1 MRRLCRRYL
10 ILTINRKRMMKML
23 KRCRSIVT
31 SSLLV
36 LFMAGYVHAATVQS
50 AAGNRTKQP
59 HTLDR
64 IVAVVNEGVITQ
76 NQLNSRVRSATI
88 QLQRQK
94 VQLPPPEYLRQQVLD
109 QMITERTQVQL
120 ANEAG
125 IRVEDTELEQA
136 LNRIAANQKMS
147 TQQMRQMVEKDGI
160 TWPDFREEIRSQ
172 MMIARVREREVDAK
186 INVTPGEV
194 DNFLANQAATGA
206 GEEVHLAHIVIRIP
220 EGASPETL
228 NKLRMKA
235 VSIDDQ
241 AKAGRDFAQLAAT
254 YSESNDAMQGGDLG
268 FRPVDSLPQ
277 VMTSAIANLRPG
289 QVSDVVRSPS
299 GFHIVKLIAR
309 KGGGGALPQIQQT
322 HARHILIKVTE
333 ITSESEARQKIN
345 MVHARLKSGEDFATL
360 AKLYSQDG
368 SAQKGGDLGW
378 LYPGDTVPAF
388 DQAMNALKI
397 GEISNPVQ
405 SQFGFHIIQVL
416 ERKTTDV
423 SQERQRQRAT
433 MALRQRKLEEANQE
447 WVRQVRD
454 RAYVEIRLEDQ

>member
-1 MRRLCRRYL
+1 MQMFNRRFIAVCAL
-10 ILTINRKRMMKML
+10 IL
-23 KRCRSIVT
+23 S
-31 SSLLV
+31 V
-36 LFMAGYVHAATVQS
+36 LTPQLQAAPSQNTPVHRA
-50 AAGNRTKQP
+50 NQP
-59 HTLDR
+59 QTLDR
-64 IVAVVNEGVITQ
+64 IIAVVNDGVITQ
-76 NQLNSRVRSATI
+76 NQLNSRVRSASM

-94 VQLPPPEYLRQQVLD
+94 VQLPPPEFLRQQVLD
-109 QMITERTQVQL
+109 QMITERTQVQV
-120 ANEAG
+120 AQEAG

-136 LNRIAANQKMS
+136 LNRIAANQKMT
-147 TQQMRQMVEKDGI
+147 TQQMRQTVEKDGI
-160 TWPDFREEIRSQ
+160 AWPDFREEIRSQ

-194 DNFLANQAATGA
+194 DNFLANQSATGA

-268 FRPVDSLPQ
+268 FRPLDSLPQ
-277 VMTSAIANLRPG
+277 VMSSAIANLKPG

-309 KGGGGALPQIQQT
+309 KGGSALPQIQQT

-345 MVHARLKSGEDFATL
+345 MVHSRLKNGEDFAAL

-416 ERKTTDV
+416 ERRTTDV

>member
-1 MRRLCRRYL
+1 MHRA
-10 ILTINRKRMMKML
+10 N
-23 KRCRSIVT
+23 
-31 SSLLV
+31 
-36 LFMAGYVHAATVQS
+36 
-50 AAGNRTKQP
+50 QP
-59 HTLDR
+59 QTLDR
-64 IVAVVNEGVITQ
+64 IIAVVNDGVITQ
-76 NQLNSRVRSATI
+76 NQLNSRVRSASM

-94 VQLPPPEYLRQQVLD
+94 VQLPPPEFLRQQVLD
-109 QMITERTQVQL
+109 QMITERTQVQV
-120 ANEAG
+120 AQEAG

-136 LNRIAANQKMS
+136 LNRIAANQKMT
-147 TQQMRQMVEKDGI
+147 TQQMRQTVEKDGI
-160 TWPDFREEIRSQ
+160 AWPDFREEIRSQ

-186 INVTPGEV
+186 VNVTPGEV
-194 DNFLANQAATGA
+194 DNFLANQSATGA
-206 GEEVHLAHIVIRIP
+206 GEEVHLAHIIIRIP

-268 FRPVDSLPQ
+268 FRPLDSLPQ
-277 VMTSAIANLRPG
+277 VMSSAIANLKPG

-309 KGGGGALPQIQQT
+309 KGGSALPQIQQT

-345 MVHARLKSGEDFATL
+345 MVHSRLKNGEDFAAL

-416 ERKTTDV
+416 ERRTTDV

-454 RAYVEIRLEDQ
+454 RAYVEIRLDDQ

>member
-1 MRRLCRRYL
+1 
-10 ILTINRKRMMKML
+10 MKMSNRFKSFL
-23 KRCRSIVT
+23 SALVLT
-31 SSLLV
+31 VLLV
-36 LFMAGYVHAATVQS
+36 SVVQAAPATHTAGQKTS
-50 AAGNRTKQP
+50 QP
-59 HTLDR
+59 QTLDR
-64 IVAVVNEGVITQ
+64 IVAVVNDGVITQ
-76 NQLNSRVRSATI
+76 NQLNTRVRSATM
-88 QLQRQK
+88 QLHRQK
-94 VQLPPPEYLRQQVLD
+94 VQLPPAEILRQQVLD
-109 QMITERTQVQL
+109 QMITERAQVQT
-120 ANEAG
+120 AKEAG
-125 IRVEDTELEQA
+125 IQVEDNDLDQA
-136 LNRIAANQKMS
+136 MVRVAANQKM
-147 TQQMRQMVEKDGI
+147 TPQQMRQMVEKDGV
-160 TWPDFREEIRSQ
+160 TWSDFREEIRNQ
-172 MMIARVREREVDAK
+172 MMIARVREREVDARV
-186 INVTPGEV
+186 NVTPGEV
-194 DNFLANQAATGA
+194 DNFLANQSATGA

-228 NKLRMKA
+228 NKLRLKA
-235 VSIDDQ
+235 VSIDEQ
-241 AKAGRDFAQLAAT
+241 ARSGRDFAQLAAT

-277 VMTSAIANLRPG
+277 VMSSAIANLKPG

-309 KGGGGALPQIQQT
+309 KGGSALPQIQQT

-333 ITSESEARQKIN
+333 VTSESEARQKIN
-345 MVHARLKSGEDFATL
+345 QVHSRLKNGEDFAAL

-416 ERKTTDV
+416 ERRTTDV

-454 RAYVEIRLEDQ
+454 RAYVEIRLDDQ

>member
-1 MRRLCRRYL
+1 
-10 ILTINRKRMMKML
+10 MKML
-23 KRCRSIVT
+23 NRFKTVVAVIFLAALMVEVSQAAPANPAPVQRS
-31 SSLLV
+31 S
-36 LFMAGYVHAATVQS
+36 
-50 AAGNRTKQP
+50 QP
-59 HTLDR
+59 QTLDR
-64 IVAVVNEGVITQ
+64 IVAVVNDGVITQ
-76 NQLNSRVRSATI
+76 NQLNSRVRSATS
-88 QLQRQK
+88 QLHRQK
-94 VQLPPPEYLRQQVLD
+94 VQLPPQEILRQQVLD
-109 QMITERTQVQL
+109 QMITERAQVQT
-120 ANEAG
+120 AKEAG
-125 IRVEDTELEQA
+125 IQVDDSDLEQA
-136 LNRIAANQKMS
+136 LVRVAANQKM
-147 TQQMRQMVEKDGI
+147 TPQQMRQVVEKDGI
-160 TWPDFREEIRSQ
+160 AWPDFREEIRSQ
-172 MMIARVREREVDAK
+172 MMIARVREREVDARV
-186 INVTPGEV
+186 NVSPGEV

-206 GEEVHLAHIVIRIP
+206 GEEVHLAHIIIRIP

-228 NKLRMKA
+228 NKLRLKA
-235 VSIDDQ
+235 VSIDEQ
-241 AKAGRDFAQLAAT
+241 AKAGKDFGQLAAT

-268 FRPVDSLPQ
+268 FRPLDSLPQ
-277 VMTSAIANLRPG
+277 VMSSAIANLKPG

-309 KGGGGALPQIQQT
+309 KGGSALPQIQQT

-333 ITSESEARQKIN
+333 VTSEAEARQKIN
-345 MVHARLKSGEDFATL
+345 QVHSRLKNGEDFAAL

-416 ERKTTDV
+416 ERRTTDV

-447 WVRQVRD
+447 WIRQVRD
-454 RAYVEIRLEDQ
+454 RAYVEIRLDDQ

>member
-1 MRRLCRRYL
+1 
-10 ILTINRKRMMKML
+10 MKMPNRFKSFVSAIAL
-23 KRCRSIVT
+23 M
-31 SSLLV
+31 LLA
-36 LFMAGYVHAATVQS
+36 AGISHAAPASQTPVQRS
-50 AAGNRTKQP
+50 SQP
-59 HTLDR
+59 QTLDR
-64 IVAVVNEGVITQ
+64 IVAVVNDGVITQ
-76 NQLNSRVRSATI
+76 NQLNTRVRSATM
-88 QLQRQK
+88 QLHRQK
-94 VQLPPPEYLRQQVLD
+94 VQLPPHEILRQQVLD
-109 QMITERTQVQL
+109 QMITERALVQT
-120 ANEAG
+120 AKEAG
-125 IRVEDTELEQA
+125 VNVDDNDLDQAMVRV
-136 LNRIAANQKMS
+136 AANQKM
-147 TQQMRQMVEKDGI
+147 TPQQMRQTVEKDGI

-172 MMIARVREREVDAK
+172 MMIARVREREVDARV
-186 INVTPGEV
+186 NVTPGEV
-194 DNFLANQAATGA
+194 DNFLANQSATGA

-228 NKLRMKA
+228 NKLRLKA

-241 AKAGRDFAQLAAT
+241 AKAGKDFGQLAAT

-268 FRPVDSLPQ
+268 FRPLDSLPQ
-277 VMTSAIANLRPG
+277 VMSSAIANLKPG

-309 KGGGGALPQIQQT
+309 RGGGSALPQVQQT

-333 ITSESEARQKIN
+333 VTSEPEARQKIN
-345 MVHARLKSGEDFATL
+345 QVHSRLKSGEDFAAL

-416 ERKTTDV
+416 ERRTTDV
-423 SQERQRQRAT
+423 SQDRQRQRASN
-433 MALRQRKLEEANQE
+433 ALRQRKLEEANQE

-454 RAYVEIRLEDQ
+454 RAYVEMHLDDQ